1 MRKYRR
7 LSHQKYFQANL
18 KVLIFWAVLGYVL
31 SLCLVS
37 SAKGNTLS
45 NLSADSI
52 RNKVVK
58 TEQINTAYDCMY
70 MQNTRPASAGWEF
83 FDPIKTLL
91 VADVNINFVLFNS
104 PRSRFF
110 FFIDPRVNLRLFAAQ
125 GAPVKSPSYMPNGT
139 LDFRIS
145 DDTLRPHFLSVAYSH
160 HSNGVRGPTLNP
172 DGTFNVGDGKFTTNF
187 YTLTYHTGQETQTDA
202 LLINRYTSLGL
213 ELHTALIG
221 LGYSHA
227 LKDKYGFV
235 RLNGDYLYT
244 ISPNSSKS
252 KDKKCFYKRQSIELS
267 TVYIMDK
274 YDDYNTL
281 DIKKRLNILLKYYY
295 QLPFMRNASIMMG
308 GGYRG
313 QDEYNIFFQSS
324 YAYLTVGL
332 ASGLSF

>member
-1 MRKYRR
+1 MTKYQR
-7 LSHQKYFQANL
+7 LSHQKDFQANL
-18 KVLIFWAVLGYVL
+18 KVLIFWIVLGCFLSIGLVTIANGSVL
-31 SLCLVS
+31 
-37 SAKGNTLS
+37 ARLS
-45 NLSADSI
+45 VDSI
-52 RNKVVK
+52 RSKVGK
-58 TEQINTAYDCMY
+58 AEQINMAYNCMY
-70 MQNTRPASAGWEF
+70 IQNTRPASAGWEF
-83 FDPIKTLL
+83 FDPVKTLL
-91 VADVNINFVLFNS
+91 VADLNINFILFNS

-145 DDTLRPHFLSVAYSH
+145 DDTISPHFLSVAYSH

-172 DGTFNVGDGKFTTNF
+172 DGTFNVGGGKFTTNF
-187 YTLTYHTGQETQTDA
+187 YTVTYHTGRETQTAA
-202 LLINRYTSLGL
+202 LLINRYTSVGL

-244 ISPNSSKS
+244 MSPNSSKS
-252 KDKKCFYKRQSIELS
+252 RDKKCFYKRQTIELS
-267 TVYIMDK
+267 TAYIMDR
-274 YDDYNTL
+274 YNDYNTL
-281 DIKKRLNILLKYYY
+281 DIKKRLNILLKYYC
-295 QLPFMRNASIMMG
+295 QLPFMKNASIMMG